1 MLSPKPQDLF
11 YDVFHLNK
19 NKNSKRHKYLEYA
32 IIIIREL
39 FKNIKNIKNNNFN
52 TKPGILVIVG
62 TNNHKTVYNR
72 INKYITLNKE
82 VWGSQGRKNVSNL
95 PEMNDIGLLNKLFVL
110 KNIIKH
116 EIHDSEF
123 RKHPI
128 SRRFVYQNYVLIE
141 KLVNYFN
148 DSKYKAILVF
158 NDHVTW
164 YRCIIYAGKRS
175 RIPVIY
181 IPHASVSNR
190 FPPLIFDLSLLE
202 GNDMFNKYKQCG
214 KISGATALI
223 GNPKYDSLPKK
234 RSSENNVIN
243 LGIAFNH
250 LEEIPAL
257 NSWLNQIIL
266 YQNENASDI
275 KINII
280 VRPHP
285 ALYDTAIQL
294 IDCKEVEISNSIKVD
309 SIDYLTHINVLLAT
323 NSNIILESLMV
334 ETPVIHINLDFV
346 KSYDNYKFIEQGL
359 VKPSISSPYEA
370 ISQVLQMHNNKFII
384 PKEVKDKLPYYNAA
398 IGQSWEGNV
407 GKKIGHEIESFL
419 K

>member
-11 YDVFHLNK
+11 YDIFHLNK
-19 NKNSKRHKYLEYA
+19 NKNSKRHKYLDYA
-32 IIIIREL
+32 IIFFREL
-39 FKNIKNIKNNNFN
+39 FKHIKNKKINKINA
-52 TKPGILVIVG
+52 KPGILVIVG

-72 INKYITLNKE
+72 INKYITINKE
-82 VWGSQGRKNVSNL
+82 VWGSQGRKNVSKS
-95 PEMNDIGLLNKLFVL
+95 PEINDISLLNKLLVL

-128 SRRFVYQNYVLIE
+128 SRRYMYQNYVLIE
-141 KLVNYFN
+141 KLANYFN

-181 IPHASVSNR
+181 IPHASVNNR

-202 GNDMFNKYKQCG
+202 GNDMLDKYKQCG
-214 KISGATALI
+214 KISGATTLI

-234 RSSENNVIN
+234 RSFKKNVIN

-257 NSWLNQIIL
+257 NSWLNQIL
-266 YQNENASDI
+266 LFRDDYASDI
-275 KINII
+275 KFNII

-285 ALYDTAIQL
+285 ALYVAAIQL
-294 IDCKEVEISNSIKVD
+294 IDRKEVEISNPIKVD

-346 KSYDNYKFIEQGL
+346 KSYDNYKFIEQGI
-359 VKPSISSPYEA
+359 VNPPVSSPFNA
-370 ISQVLQMHNNKFII
+370 MSQVLQMANKNFII
-384 PKEVKDKLPYYNAA
+384 SKEVKDKLPYYNAA